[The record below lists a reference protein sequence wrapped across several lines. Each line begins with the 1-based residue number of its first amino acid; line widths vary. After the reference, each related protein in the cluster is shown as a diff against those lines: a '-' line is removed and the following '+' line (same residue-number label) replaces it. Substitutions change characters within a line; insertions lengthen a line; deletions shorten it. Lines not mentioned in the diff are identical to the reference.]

1 VPELRAWQALLVQR
15 QVRLQ
20 LREQQALLVQ
30 PQLREQQALLERQQL
45 VQLQVLLLFYRK
57 LPKQRQR

>member
-1 VPELRAWQALLVQR
+1 VPELRAWPALLVQR
-15 QVRLQ
+15 QARLQ

-30 PQLREQQALLERQQL
+30 PQLRERQQL

>member
-1 VPELRAWQALLVQR
+1 VVFLCVPELRAWQALLVQR
-15 QVRLQ
+15 QVRL
-20 LREQQALLVQ
+20 
-30 PQLREQQALLERQQL
+30 QLREQQALLERQQL